1 MATPQFHHS
10 PARSGGAII
19 VTPEGRAYFP
29 AAVSMTTEEYL
40 DWLAALNVTL
50 VPALRHPPRIVR
62 VS

>member
-1 MATPQFHHS
+1 MTAPRSMS
-10 PARSGGAII
+10 PPRERGTII

-50 VPALRHPPRIVR
+50 VPVLPHPPRVVR